1 MEQLNERYSEEQKHL
16 NLELCNLQQ
25 SSDNGKDESVAYVG
39 VVESQFQE
47 DMSSH
52 AKLNDQMEGILHQW
66 YPHLPASNIEQF

>member
-1 MEQLNERYSEEQKHL
+1 VEQLNERYSEEQKHL

-25 SSDNGKDESVAYVG
+25 SSDNGKDELVAYVG